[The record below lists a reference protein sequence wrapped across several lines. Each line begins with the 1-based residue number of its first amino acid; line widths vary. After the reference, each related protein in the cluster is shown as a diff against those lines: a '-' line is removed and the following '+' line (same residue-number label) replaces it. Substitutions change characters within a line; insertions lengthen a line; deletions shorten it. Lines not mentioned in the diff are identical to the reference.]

1 TRCVR
6 PAGLIG
12 FGIIEHNLAAVWAS
26 GTTRSAPAAWRVL
39 INRNQITDSQVV
51 YIGADLNDFSAELV
65 SKDDARLR
73 RVSRRNIQNVQVG
86 STDPNCLY
94 FQNDVIGCFHVRNST
109 VFEFERSLAFE
120 NYTPPCLGHA

>member
-1 TRCVR
+1 KHTAERLSHNDLFHRDCVSNWVGKVRRHANVLCHTPVPPLTRCVR

-12 FGIIEHNLAAVWAS
+12 FGIIEHNRAEVWAS

-51 YIGADLNDFSAELV
+51 YIGADLNDFAAELV

-73 RVSRRNIQNVQVG
+73 RVSRRNIQNVQV
-86 STDPNCLY
+86 
-94 FQNDVIGCFHVRNST
+94 
-109 VFEFERSLAFE
+109 
-120 NYTPPCLGHA
+120 